1 MILDPRLHA
10 ISRVTDHHQD
20 PVRVYQIDPTA
31 HICSFP
37 SSPWRIV
44 AGSPE
49 GAVIRMAFVVSFDGA
64 MGTGPGDMV
73 IHSKCSKTP

>member
-10 ISRVTDHHQD
+10 ISRVTDHYQD
-20 PVRVYQIDPTA
+20 PVRVYQIDPIA
-31 HICSFP
+31 HICSLFP
-37 SSPWRIV
+37 SSPWQIV

-49 GAVIRMAFVVSFDGA
+49 GAVIRMASDISVDGA

-73 IHSKCSKTP
+73 IHP